1 MQDPR
6 SASPEADAGPLPHVL
21 VLGTGGTIAG
31 VAPSANTA
39 TGAGYTAGVLG
50 VDQLL
55 ASAPGVQ
62 QQARL
67 EFTQLC
73 NIDSKDAG
81 PDLWLDLARAVRA
94 WRERPGSAGCVITHG
109 SDTLEESAYALDC
122 LLEPGSPVVLT
133 AAMLPAAA
141 LSADGPRNLFDA
153 VRVAGDPA
161 AAGRGVLCVAH
172 GRVHAARDVSKQHPA
187 RIDAFGSGERGPLGF
202 IGAGGLRFTREQP
215 GGAQPAFAFR
225 SLPAR
230 DASWPRVELVCSHA
244 GADGEMVRALLA
256 ASASGT
262 LRPKLHGLVV
272 LGTGGGTVH
281 EQLQAALDQAVEA
294 GVRVQVVPRTGP
306 CEGGEFDGL
315 NAAKVRVRLL
325 LEALHASLQDEQARE
340 PWPRHPAAAE
350 PGSGGTQ

>member
-6 SASPEADAGPLPHVL
+6 SEFPAAGPGPLPHVL

-31 VAPSANTA
+31 VAPAANTA

-62 QQARL
+62 QHARL
-67 EFTQLC
+67 EFAQLC

-81 PDLWLDLARAVRA
+81 PGLWLDLARAVRA
-94 WRERPGSAGCVITHG
+94 WRERAGTAGCVITHG

-133 AAMLPAAA
+133 AAMLPSAA

-172 GRVHAARDVSKQHPA
+172 GRVHAACDVSKQHPA

-202 IGAGGLRFTREQP
+202 IGASGTRFTREQP
-215 GGAQPAFAFR
+215 QAARRPFASR
-225 SLPAR
+225 PLPAR
-230 DASWPRVELVCSHA
+230 DAPWPRVELVCSHA

-256 ASASGT
+256 ASSAGT
-262 LRPKLHGLVV
+262 LRPRLHGLVV
-272 LGTGGGTVH
+272 LGTGSGTVH
-281 EQLQAALDQAVEA
+281 EQLQAALDQAAEA
-294 GVRVQVVPRTGP
+294 GVRVQVVPRNGP

-315 NAAKVRVRLL
+315 NAVKVRIRLL
-325 LEALHASLQDEQARE
+325 LEGVQASPRDAQAG
-340 PWPRHPAAAE
+340 PR
-350 PGSGGTQ
+350 

>member
-6 SASPEADAGPLPHVL
+6 SESPAADAGLLPHVL

-31 VAPSANTA
+31 VAPPANTA

-50 VDQLL
+50 VEQLL
-55 ASAPGVQ
+55 ASAPGIA

-67 EFTQLC
+67 EFEQLC
-73 NIDSKDAG
+73 NIDSKDAN
-81 PDLWLDLARAVRA
+81 PALWLQLAREVRA
-94 WRERPGSAGCVITHG
+94 WRARAGTAGCVITHG
-109 SDTLEESAYALDC
+109 SDTLEETAYALDC

-187 RIDAFGSGERGPLGF
+187 RIDAFASGERGPLGF
-202 IGAGGLRFTREQP
+202 IGASGLRFTREQP
-215 GGAQPAFAFR
+215 GVEPRPLAGLA
-225 SLPAR
+225 LPSPEMA
-230 DASWPRVELVCSHA
+230 APRVELVCSHA
-244 GADGEMVRALLA
+244 GADGELVRALVA
-256 ASASGT
+256 ASVAGT
-262 LRPKLHGLVV
+262 LRPPLHALVV

-281 EQLQAALDQAVEA
+281 EGLAAALDQAAEA

-306 CEGGEFDGL
+306 CEGGDFDGL
-315 NAAKVRVRLL
+315 NAVKVRVRLL
-325 LEALHASLQDEQARE
+325 LEALLEAR
-340 PWPRHPAAAE
+340 
-350 PGSGGTQ
+350 SGA

>member
-6 SASPEADAGPLPHVL
+6 SEIPAAGVGLLPHVL

-31 VAPSANTA
+31 VAPPANTA

-50 VDQLL
+50 VEQLL
-55 ASAPGVQ
+55 ASAPGIAQ
-62 QQARL
+62 HARL
-67 EFTQLC
+67 EFAQLC
-73 NIDSKDAG
+73 NIDSKDAN
-81 PDLWLDLARAVRA
+81 PALWLQLAREIRA
-94 WRERPGSAGCVITHG
+94 WRAHAGTAGCVITHG
-109 SDTLEESAYALDC
+109 SDTLEETAYALDC

-187 RIDAFGSGERGPLGF
+187 RIDAFASGDRGPLGF
-202 IGAGGLRFTREQP
+202 IGASGLRFTREQP
-215 GGAQPAFAFR
+215 GVEPRPLAALAQPSPEVTA
-225 SLPAR
+225 
-230 DASWPRVELVCSHA
+230 PRVELVCSHA
-244 GADGEMVRALLA
+244 GADGELVRALVA
-256 ASASGT
+256 ASVAGT
-262 LRPKLHGLVV
+262 LRPPLQALVV

-281 EQLQAALDQAVEA
+281 EGLAAALAHAAEA

-306 CEGGEFDGL
+306 CEGGAFDGL
-315 NAAKVRVRLL
+315 NAVKVRVRLL
-325 LEALHASLQDEQARE
+325 LEALHDARTG
-340 PWPRHPAAAE
+340 A
-350 PGSGGTQ
+350 